1 MIKNLRKLFRKKKA
15 RVILLSRLNFT
26 ITVTKKVNLSR
37 LITNGQG
44 LSSHASHL
52 DPTGPYIPVIRSHG
66 RWLAIYLSL
75 VPSPTSTKFAFSL
88 TCWIPSE
95 VFWTNVSSAFIR
107 CQIFTNGKWWVFAK
121 DSAVLEDS
129 ITPT

>member
-1 MIKNLRKLFRKKKA
+1 MIKKLSEIVPEKKA
-15 RVILLSRLNFT
+15 RVFLLSRLNFT

-44 LSSHASHL
+44 LSCHGSHL

-66 RWLAIYLSL
+66 RWLAIYSSL
-75 VPSPTSTKFAFSL
+75 VPSLTSRKFAFSL

-107 CQIFTNGKWWVFAK
+107 CQIFTNGK
-121 DSAVLEDS
+121 
-129 ITPT
+129 

>member
-1 MIKNLRKLFRKKKA
+1 MIKNFQKLFRKEKL
-15 RVILLSRLNFT
+15 RVSLFSRLNFT

-44 LSSHASHL
+44 LSCHASHL
-52 DPTGPYIPVIRSHG
+52 HQTGLYIPVIRSHG
-66 RWLAIYLSL
+66 RWLAIYSRVVASL
-75 VPSPTSTKFAFSL
+75 TNTNFGFSL

-95 VFWTNVSSAFIR
+95 VFWTNVSSTFIR
-107 CQIFTNGKWWVFAK
+107 CQIFTNGKYWVLLK
-121 DSAVLEDS
+121 DSGVLEDL